1 MANTGFIL
9 DKRMKA
15 HDTGSLH
22 PERPARLDAIASA
35 FEQASLDPGRIEFA
49 PAGEEDLCRVH
60 TEAHVERIRR
70 LSAEA
75 RSADADTP
83 TVQASWEC
91 ALLAAGA
98 AIAAAKAVQEGR
110 FTNAFCAIRPPGHHA
125 EPGRAMGFCLFN
137 NIAIAARWLRV
148 KGGVDRVAIL
158 DWDVHHGN
166 GTQNAFYEDPS
177 VFYASLH
184 QHPLYPGTGFP
195 NERGAENTNLNV
207 QMPWNAGHDEWIAA
221 LDDKVLPA
229 IAEFDPQF
237 LLISCGFD
245 AHRLDPLASQELE
258 AETFALMTH
267 RVRDLAGGKVVSVLE
282 GGYHLDA
289 LGESAVAHFKALAE
303 A

>member
-1 MANTGFIL
+1 MTNTGFIL

-35 FEQASLDPGRIEFA
+35 FDKAGLNPAHIEFA
-49 PAGEEDLCRVH
+49 PAEEEDIRRVH

-83 TVQASWEC
+83 MVPASWDC

-98 AIAAAKAVQEGR
+98 AIAAAKAVQAGT

-125 EPGRAMGFCLFN
+125 EPNRAMGFCLFN

-148 KGGVDRVAIL
+148 MGGVDRVAIL

-166 GTQNAFYEDPS
+166 GTQHAFYEDPS
-177 VFYASLH
+177 VFYASMH

-207 QMPWNAGHDEWIAA
+207 QMPWNAGHDEWLTT
-221 LDDKVLPA
+221 LDGEVLPA
-229 IAEFDPQF
+229 IAAFDPQF

-245 AHRLDPLASQELE
+245 AHRLDPLASQELDTE
-258 AETFALMTH
+258 SFAAMTR
-267 RVRDLAGGKVVSVLE
+267 RVRSLAGGKVVSVLE

-303 A
+303 T